1 MPNFL
6 LKKLSRYEGL
16 KMVENDNY
24 IEAPN
29 LGWQKARQVL
39 SNFYIP
45 DLPWIGDLPDSSWPR
60 ISLTRLTSIPGKKP
74 EPRWE
79 LQYKLKRIV
88 DYSWKY
94 TSI

>member
-1 MPNFL
+1 MQVETISILQTFTSFTKPEKIPSQRICAIKMTPKKLDLTMPNFL

-39 SNFYIP
+39 SN
-45 DLPWIGDLPDSSWPR
+45 LHPR
-60 ISLTRLTSIPGKKP
+60 SALDR
-74 EPRWE
+74 
-79 LQYKLKRIV
+79 
-88 DYSWKY
+88 
-94 TSI
+94 

>member
-39 SNFYIP
+39 SN
-45 DLPWIGDLPDSSWPR
+45 LHPR
-60 ISLTRLTSIPGKKP
+60 SALDR
-74 EPRWE
+74 
-79 LQYKLKRIV
+79 
-88 DYSWKY
+88 
-94 TSI
+94 